1 MSVKEITHI
10 LKNLGE
16 PLSDAELE
24 AAIKA
29 MEPDNESQVGAV
41 LTLYAHTLTY
51 TLSRST
57 SSTLLTSSCKDSEAR
72 AAE

>member
-1 MSVKEITHI
+1 MHSVLPLIAAQFMSVKEITHI

-29 MEPDNESQVGAV
+29 MEPDNESQVRALSLFSSSIASLYSDQPAV
-41 LTLYAHTLTY
+41 
-51 TLSRST
+51 R
-57 SSTLLTSSCKDSEAR
+57 C
-72 AAE
+72 